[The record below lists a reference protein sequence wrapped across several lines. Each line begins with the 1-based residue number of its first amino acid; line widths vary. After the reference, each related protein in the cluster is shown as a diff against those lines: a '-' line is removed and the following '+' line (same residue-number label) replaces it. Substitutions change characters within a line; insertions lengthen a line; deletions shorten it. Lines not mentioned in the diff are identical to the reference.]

1 MSATTY
7 PKPRLAVFY
16 DAAAGP
22 TVYRIAVEIAAKAWD
37 AGCGVRVRRLG
48 DVIVPDGSELHPDWI
63 EMLSDAPDI
72 PEAGTADVEWA
83 SVAVILSEASGP
95 QSARNDVTGSTRE
108 ARHAGTVLAAAPTTT
123 NAVAEPTSS
132 SAFVAVIP

>member
-1 MSATTY
+1 MFVTPS

-48 DVIVPDGSELHPDWI
+48 DVIVPDGSERHPDWI
-63 EMLSDAPDI
+63 EMLTDAPDI
-72 PEAGTADVEWA
+72 PEAGMADLEWA
-83 SVAVILSEASGP
+83 SVAVVLSEPS
-95 QSARNDVTGSTRE
+95 DRE
-108 ARHAGTVLAAAPTTT
+108 GWRQ
-123 NAVAEPTSS
+123 SS
-132 SAFVAVIP
+132 SPSRMATNLSRRAMT